1 MPPRYRWALLT
12 LAILFVLAGS
22 YAVYLKTG
30 SGEPEARSKV
40 IGPSRP
46 QREIR

>member
-1 MPPRYRWALLT
+1 MPPRYRWALLI

-22 YAVYLKTG
+22 YAVNLKIG
-30 SGEPEARSKV
+30 NGEPEAVSKV

-46 QREIR
+46 QRAVR